1 MPNILLKISVYEF
14 GKNSDFINFFIFKG
28 LQAQT
33 KFRFRFQVFYV
44 QYDISRSTANLVQA
58 FLSRFPETL
67 ISTNS
72 TSTIFNHHDFMGRFQ
87 FFITFDGYF
96 FISPVNPEIF
106 FGLAYVSNSLF
117 QLFEGR
123 YSWQRETTQI
133 FLLGTLVEDFIS
145 DLFVWKFRH
154 FEF

>member
-1 MPNILLKISVYEF
+1 MNLEKIVILLP
-14 GKNSDFINFFIFKG
+14 NFFIFKG

-44 QYDISRSTANLVQA
+44 QYDISRSTTNLVPV
-58 FLSRFPETL
+58 FLSRFLETL
-67 ISTNS
+67 IWTTS

-96 FISPVNPEIF
+96 IGMLIIFPVNPEIF

-123 YSWQRETTQI
+123 DSWQRETTQI
-133 FLLGTLVEDFIS
+133 FLLGTLVKHFIS

-154 FEF
+154 FEC

>member
-1 MPNILLKISVYEF
+1 MNLEKIVILLP
-14 GKNSDFINFFIFKG
+14 NFFIFKG

-44 QYDISRSTANLVQA
+44 QYNVSTSTANLVHA
-58 FLSRFPETL
+58 LL
-67 ISTNS
+67 S

-96 FISPVNPEIF
+96 IGMLIIFPVNPEIF

-123 YSWQRETTQI
+123 DSWQRETTQI
-133 FLLGTLVEDFIS
+133 FLLGTLVKHFIS

-154 FEF
+154 FEC